1 MSQTWL
7 LFGTRR
13 IMCELRFETTNAEKE
28 DIYKIL
34 IALRGMKLE
43 LSRWLAKYGYD
54 LKLLQDSSMKTT
66 TAKSLPLGAWLL
78 KYDG

>member
-43 LSRWLAKYGYD
+43 LSR
-54 LKLLQDSSMKTT
+54 
-66 TAKSLPLGAWLL
+66 
-78 KYDG
+78 